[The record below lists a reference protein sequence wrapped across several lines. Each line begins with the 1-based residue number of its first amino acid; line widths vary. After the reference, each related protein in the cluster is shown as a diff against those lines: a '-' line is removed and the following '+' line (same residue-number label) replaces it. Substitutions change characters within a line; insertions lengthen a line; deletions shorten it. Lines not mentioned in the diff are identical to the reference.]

1 MIKLILWHV
10 SHLFHIDTDFA
21 CNINKHTGG
30 RSVGYID
37 NTTAGENKDPR
48 DKGTVAETQISR
60 AWHGPATEHIHPH
73 WTDCSLIKGQ
83 RVIIRETTKNDDKS
97 LGGDYP
103 DGVPQEARSSTSQV
117 LKIPTNNSSINAPY
131 VISGILTN

>member
-21 CNINKHTGG
+21 AECNINNKHTGG

-37 NTTAGENKDPR
+37 NTTVGENKDPR

-60 AWHGPATEHIHPH
+60 A
-73 WTDCSLIKGQ
+73 
-83 RVIIRETTKNDDKS
+83 
-97 LGGDYP
+97 
-103 DGVPQEARSSTSQV
+103 
-117 LKIPTNNSSINAPY
+117 
-131 VISGILTN
+131 